1 MENICFFNTT
11 RFWGGGEKFN
21 FEYALGFKENG
32 YKVIVV
38 CKNGAPL
45 SKKSK
50 QKKIAQFNITIKNLS
65 FLNPFKLIKLI
76 RFFKNEKIDTV
87 ILSSSPDLKLGAFA
101 AKLAGVQKIVYRR
114 GLAAP
119 IKNKFLNRYILSKIL
134 THIFANSIETKKTI
148 LQNLAK
154 YLDAD
159 KIEVIH
165 NGIDINKTAIKQ
177 PHKFE
182 GIVKKQNGIVLGN
195 MGRLS
200 PQKSQDHLI
209 KIAKILKEK
218 KIAFTLFIAGTGP
231 LKEKL
236 ESMIQEY
243 NLQEE
248 VILLDFVEDIENFMF
263 SIDIFLL
270 TSQWEGFGYVLAEAM
285 IMEKAVVA
293 YNITSNPEI
302 VKNNS
307 TGYLVEYNDIENF
320 ANKIEILASDKNIRE
335 DFGKA
340 GKKRVIENF
349 QYKDQIKK
357 IEQFLNTEK

>member
-1 MENICFFNTT
+1 MKNICFFNTT
-11 RFWGGGEKFN
+11 KFWGGGEKFN
-21 FEYALGFKENG
+21 FEYASGFKKNG
-32 YKVIVV
+32 YKVIMV
-38 CKNGAPL
+38 CKKESPL

-50 QKKIAQFNITIKNLS
+50 QKKLAQFNISIKNLS

-76 RFFKNEKIDTV
+76 RFFKKEKINTV
-87 ILSSSPDLKLGAFA
+87 IFSSSPDLKLGAIA
-101 AKLAGVQKIVYRR
+101 AKLAGVQKIIYRR

-134 THIFANSIETKKTI
+134 THIFANSFETKKTI

-159 KIEVIH
+159 KIGVIH
-165 NGIDINKTAIKQ
+165 NGIDIDKTAIKQ
-177 PHKFE
+177 AHQLKE
-182 GIVKKQNGIVLGN
+182 IAKKQKGIVLGN
-195 MGRLS
+195 MGRLT

-209 KIAKILKEK
+209 KIAKLLKER
-218 KIAFTLFIAGTGP
+218 KINFTLFIAGTGS

-236 ESMIQEY
+236 ENMIQEY

-270 TSQWEGFGYVLAEAM
+270 SSQWEGFGYVLAEAM

-302 VKNNS
+302 VENNS
-307 TGYLVEYNDIENF
+307 TGYLVENNDIENF
-320 ANKIEILASDKNIRE
+320 TNKIETLITNKDIRE
-335 DFGKA
+335 TFGKA
-340 GKKRVIENF
+340 GKKRIIENF
-349 QYKDQIKK
+349 QFKDQIKK
-357 IEQFLNTEK
+357 VEQFLKT